1 MPSVDVECEEGDQ
14 TISELS
20 DAVDR
25 RRGGEA
31 ESEPEAD
38 DDQWRLVR
46 PASCPIKRASSVT
59 LNRDGLHLS
68 PQHSDIK
75 NHCEGSVC

>member
-20 DAVDR
+20 DAVESK
-25 RRGGEA
+25 RGGEA
-31 ESEPEAD
+31 ESETKAD
-38 DDQWRLVR
+38 EDQWRLVR

-59 LNRDGLHLS
+59 LYRDGLHFS
-68 PQHSDIK
+68 PKHSK
-75 NHCEGSVC
+75 HPKHEESL